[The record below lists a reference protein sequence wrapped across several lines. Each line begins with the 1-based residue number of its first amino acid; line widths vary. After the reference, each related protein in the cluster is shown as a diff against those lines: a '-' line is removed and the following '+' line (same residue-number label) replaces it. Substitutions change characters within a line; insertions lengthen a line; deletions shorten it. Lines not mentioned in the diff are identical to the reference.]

1 MVIKKSIVLTIV
13 IALILSSLAFFF
25 FDTGNENSPA
35 NKVEEFIKKYITPG
49 NSNENNDGESQSS
62 SGGGGGG
69 SGEGSSDSSAGGGGG
84 SGEGVGQSSGTS
96 CSTIKISYALKK
108 FNETINCQTYSNGN
122 CVSLIATCSVEIYHL
137 DKDSDPGEFIVRYN
151 LAEIGTGDIKDTSLF
166 SKTISYGNFEIFEPT
181 FSLSDSNGINE
192 NLECDLIIESIPT
205 KELCI
210 TL

>member
-49 NSNENNDGESQSS
+49 NSNENNEGESPSS
-62 SGGGGGG
+62 SG
-69 SGEGSSDSSAGGGGG
+69 GGGGG